1 VRGAFPLDAAF
12 SSLDFP
18 GLDWGGYSREEVL
31 DLLTEA
37 ALDSLDGTGADFAAQ
52 APARFT
58 PLDSRESDSPDT
70 ADPSAFFALAERD
83 GAAAALAAWEEAR
96 FYSEDEEAK
105 AHRQAVETALA
116 AGKDVPAEV
125 LKDYPDLKPAAPAW
139 EGGMTHAARSQTR
152 TASAQAVRDFIA
164 RGGPASGEEV
174 AALGNHLARL
184 TVAQLHA
191 LRAEHGLPAAGA
203 WRMRR
208 PDLVNALAG
217 RFRDHRAATPTHAAR
232 ELAAAV
238 KDNPSFKEAGY
249 KPSDAVHAVQH
260 QGTGFRATAHPDG
273 RFHVF
278 GSGLTHEGVHDTAA
292 AAVAHAANPPAK
304 PSPDYRPRTADVET
318 AARQGAVADAAA
330 RREGRTVSGADLQ
343 SREREG
349 RVADLAAAD
358 TPQKLYGLEPKAGT
372 HTEILRQLYI
382 AAKEDE
388 RTGGKADAGELLA
401 RTTGVPYLA
410 VRGRRDEAHTQM
422 IAGARAAGLSEAA
435 IRNVFAAHSEPQATG
450 LDVRPHGKTPGGQDL
465 YGAFRPGDRKP
476 LAVGGSP
483 EEARQ
488 LAARVDAPEQAPER
502 PAAPTAP
509 PRATLDRPL
518 HEYTPAEYR
527 QKVADEAARASA
539 AGHSFAVGSYTG
551 GGRYG
556 AGAVRSVNGKLELYG
571 GRRGGK
577 DQWLS
582 VTNTAYDDVARQL
595 GLPTT
600 AEHYHARGARFTADD
615 SPAVRPVRFVPL
627 VQPAEA
633 ARA

>member
-12 SSLDFP
+12 QALDFP

-37 ALDSLDGTGADFAAQ
+37 ALDSLDQGGGADFA
-52 APARFT
+52 
-58 PLDSRESDSPDT
+58 DDSP
-70 ADPSAFFALAERD
+70 APPPDPAAFFALAERD
-83 GAAAALAAWEEAR
+83 GAAAALAAWEEAQ
-96 FYSEDEEAK
+96 FYS
-105 AHRQAVETALA
+105 
-116 AGKDVPAEV
+116 
-125 LKDYPDLKPAAPAW
+125 PDQPRDDRGRWSTGGGGGESTDADPFR
-139 EGGMTHAARSQTR
+139 GGMAHAARSEAR
-152 TASAQAVRDFIA
+152 AGSAQAVRDFVA
-164 RGGPASGEEV
+164 KGGPASGDEV

-217 RFRDHRAATPTHAAR
+217 RFRDHRAALPTAAAR
-232 ELAAAV
+232 ELTAAV
-238 KDNPSFKEAGY
+238 AGNPAFTESKY
-249 KPSDAVHAVQH
+249 KPSDATHAYTH
-260 QGTGFRATAHPDG
+260 TGTGFRATAHPDG

-292 AAVAHAANPPAK
+292 EAVAHAANPPAK
-304 PSPDYRPRTADVET
+304 PSPDYQPRTADVET

-349 RVADLAAAD
+349 RVADVAAAA

-372 HTEILRQLYI
+372 HTGILRQLYV

-388 RTGGKADAGELLA
+388 RAGGKADAGELLA

-422 IAGARAAGLSEAA
+422 IAGARAAGLPEAA
-435 IRNVFAAHSEPQATG
+435 IRSAFAAHSEPQVAG

-476 LAVGGSP
+476 LAVGSTP

-488 LAARVDAPEQAPER
+488 LAARVDAPEPVPGR
-502 PAAPTAP
+502 PAAPAAP

-527 QKVADEAARASA
+527 QKIADEAARASA

-556 AGAVRSVNGKLELYG
+556 SGAVRSVNGKLELYG

-582 VTNTAYDDVARQL
+582 VTSTAYDDVARQL

-600 AEHYHARGARFTADD
+600 AEHYHARGARFAADEP
-615 SPAVRPVRFVPL
+615 PALRPVRFVPF
-627 VQPAEA
+627 VQPAGG